1 SILPGP
7 SLAEVILQQGETKTA
22 VGSQG
27 SELSLMSSLYRV
39 LWERKANQKPWCLK
53 PLKDQSPETQAGVH
67 LLQSVCILGKADV
80 SIHLL
85 KEHLQEI
92 LSSSP
97 SETSKQGPIRC
108 PRGTL

>member
-1 SILPGP
+1 MQSSTGRDRALLPDVDSP
-7 SLAEVILQQGETKTA
+7 PRVPAFICFS
-22 VGSQG
+22 
-27 SELSLMSSLYRV
+27 RV

>member
-1 SILPGP
+1 TRQTAHSIHFGEVGLEPTWHRGPGTWRSHREAYKLANSHAAADP
-7 SLAEVILQQGETKTA
+7 SCQVPAWQKSFCSKERLRQQ
-22 VGSQG
+22 
-27 SELSLMSSLYRV
+27 
-39 LWERKANQKPWCLK
+39 WDLK
-53 PLKDQSPETQAGVH
+53 
-67 LLQSVCILGKADV
+67 SVCILGKADV